1 MSYTFKIIAEA
12 MVDDEPWYTVHVP
25 DSQCAQW
32 IRTFSPNQQWQHGA
46 GNPFHW
52 GYFFDIDE
60 RLYTLLALKWS
71 QRELHY

>member
-12 MVDDEPWYTVHVP
+12 MVDDEPWYTVQVL

-46 GNPFHW
+46 GNISQL
-52 GYFFDIDE
+52 GYFFDIND